1 MCAFL
6 LISALMFCNYVISL
20 ELYRLIRIVMST
32 ISLTLL
38 IDNLEEN
45 NSSDLVRSHVNIAIA
60 DIGAK
65 DIKK

>member
-1 MCAFL
+1 
-6 LISALMFCNYVISL
+6 
-20 ELYRLIRIVMST
+20 MST

-45 NSSDLVRSHVNIAIA
+45 NSSELVRSHVNIAIA

-65 DIKK
+65 DIKKIN